1 MNNELK
7 IIRRWI
13 IFFMISLF
21 LSGVTASPVETELE
35 FLTRCFAPD
44 TALGGWIEKVY
55 LALIDTGKEYPF
67 LFYGYDWLAF
77 AHFVLAILFI
87 GPYRHP
93 VRNKWVIEFGMIA
106 CLLIIP
112 FALIAGQFRGI
123 PIGWRLI
130 DCAFGILGII
140 PLSICLGKINNLET
154 LIQENNINE
163 DKNDITRF
171 NGSKESIL
179 AAD

>member
-1 MNNELK
+1 
-7 IIRRWI
+7 
-13 IFFMISLF
+13 
-21 LSGVTASPVETELE
+21 
-35 FLTRCFAPD
+35 
-44 TALGGWIEKVY
+44 VY
-55 LALIDTGKEYPF
+55 LAIADTSEKYPF

-77 AHFVLAILFI
+77 AHFVLAILFF

-130 DCAFGILGII
+130 DCSFGILGIV
-140 PLSICLGKINNLET
+140 PLSVCLSKINKIET
-154 LIQENNINE
+154 LKQEDE
-163 DKNDITRF
+163 AL
-171 NGSKESIL
+171 EEQL
-179 AAD
+179 YYAQ